1 MSTDYKSSAD
11 ICYVESIG
19 VLVAK
24 AAECKQASDALHFSQ
39 AACNVANAIITLKNT
54 ENQNNLG

>member
-39 AACNVANAIITLKNT
+39 AACNVANAIITLKHT

>member
-1 MSTDYKSSAD
+1 MSTEYKSSAD
-11 ICYVESIG
+11 IRYVESIG

-24 AAECKQASDALHFSQ
+24 AADCKQASDALHFSQ

-54 ENQNNLG
+54 ENQNNSG